1 MSSRFLLRDA
11 LWQAPCSAFL
21 ATSSH
26 RTCWRLVAWI
36 RGRPRDRPIALFSS
50 YLHLKRQLGLI
61 ISHIRL
67 SLLLGAEFC
76 LALLCFAPV
85 YFLTYI
91 IFGCLLSSHTFLAVS
106 QLGSFASIS
115 PKHPLYWESQSQV
128 TGQFSSY
135 ACRYLP
141 GDLTLVLFKM
151 DAYAMYPASLSKQ
164 ASSKIYQDL
173 WASRIHSLVQ
183 LASDHS
189 QKKTVA
195 MESFKQV

>member
-1 MSSRFLLRDA
+1 MA
-11 LWQAPCSAFL
+11 SAVLGNL

-36 RGRPRDRPIALFSS
+36 QGRPRDRPIALFSS

-67 SLLLGAEFC
+67 SLLLGAGFC
-76 LALLCFAPV
+76 LALLCIAPV

-106 QLGSFASIS
+106 QLESFASIS
-115 PKHPLYWESQSQV
+115 PKHTLYWESQSQV

-135 ACRYLP
+135 ACRDLLGDPTYFSRWMLMQCTQLVSRNKLLP
-141 GDLTLVLFKM
+141 EYTRISGLHESTVLSGW
-151 DAYAMYPASLSKQ
+151 PRT
-164 ASSKIYQDL
+164 I
-173 WASRIHSLVQ
+173 R
-183 LASDHS
+183 
-189 QKKTVA
+189 
-195 MESFKQV
+195 